1 MRFDALTSA
10 LDVVSLV
17 GDPAGVEVSSLAYD
31 SRQAGPGAMFCCLP
45 GRHTDG
51 HLHAGDAVAQGAVAL
66 LSERPLDLP
75 VVQVVVGDA
84 RAQMGRA
91 AAAFWGHPARRLQV
105 VGVTGTNGK
114 TTTTWLLRSVL
125 EAAGRPT
132 GVIGTLGGPRTTPES
147 IDLQATLAGLAD
159 GGCACVAMEVSS
171 HALALSRV
179 EGTDFA
185 VAVFTNLGRDHLDF
199 HHSMEEYFAVKA
211 RLFQPERAAAA
222 VVNVDDPHGRLLL
235 ESAQIPTRPYS
246 LADVT
251 DLDVGLRRSRCTWR
265 GRRLQVPLGGAAN
278 LSNAL
283 AAATVGLELGVDVD
297 VVAQGLAASPPIPG
311 RYQTVDRGQ
320 PFTVV
325 VDYAHTPDALE
336 QLLVAARVGSA
347 GGKVLV
353 VFGCGGDRDRD
364 KRPLMG
370 RVATNLADLVVVTT
384 DNPRDEDPRGIAAEV
399 VAGATGPGQVVVEP
413 DRRAAI
419 HMALLGASA
428 GDVVLVAGKG
438 HEKSQHVGGRILD
451 FDDAQVV
458 GEELDNLHLASG
470 GQP

>member
-1 MRFDALTSA
+1 MRLDALTAA

-17 GDPAGVEVSSLAYD
+17 GDPARVEVSSLAYD
-31 SRQAGPGAMFCCLP
+31 SRRAGPGAMFCCLP
-45 GRHTDG
+45 GRHSDG
-51 HLHAGDAVAQGAVAL
+51 HLHAGDALARGAVAL
-66 LSERPLDLP
+66 LCERPLDLP
-75 VVQVVVGDA
+75 VAQVVVGDA

-91 AAAFWGHPARRLQV
+91 ASAFWGHPARRLQV

-125 EAAGRPT
+125 EAAGRRT

-147 IDLQATLAGLAD
+147 TDLQETLAGLAG

-199 HHSMEEYFAVKA
+199 HQSMEEYFAVKA

-235 ESAQIPTRPYS
+235 ETAQIPTRPFS
-246 LADVT
+246 LDDVS
-251 DLDVGLRRSRCTWR
+251 DLDIGLHRSTCTWR

-283 AAATVGLELGVDVD
+283 AAATVALELGVGAD
-297 VVAQGLAASPPIPG
+297 VVVEGLAASPPIPG
-311 RYQTVDRGQ
+311 RYQTVKRGQ

-336 QLLVAARVGSA
+336 QLLVAARPASA
-347 GGKVLV
+347 GGRVAV

-370 RVATNLADLVVVTT
+370 RVAANLADLAVVTT
-384 DNPRDEDPRGIAAEV
+384 DNPRDEDPGRIIAEV
-399 VAGATGPGQVVVEP
+399 TVGATGPGQVVVEP

-419 HMALLGASA
+419 RLVLSGATA

-438 HEKSQHVGGRILD
+438 HEKSQLVGGRTFD
-451 FDDAQVV
+451 FDDARVV
-458 GEELDNLHLASG
+458 EEELDGLGLSSG